1 MKVIVTDAAK
11 EYYEKH
17 KMEAIRAE
25 VIACSSWAG
34 VVNRPSVLVG
44 IPRHDQQYY
53 DFDVDGVKVYVK
65 KDVIAK
71 DDTLTIDFAKF
82 LWNEGLVLEGAEV

>member
-1 MKVIVTDAAK
+1 M
-11 EYYEKH
+11 
-17 KMEAIRAE
+17 
-25 VIACSSWAG
+25 
-34 VVNRPSVLVG
+34 G

>member
-25 VIACSSWAG
+25 VIACSS
-34 VVNRPSVLVG
+34 
-44 IPRHDQQYY
+44 
-53 DFDVDGVKVYVK
+53 
-65 KDVIAK
+65 
-71 DDTLTIDFAKF
+71 
-82 LWNEGLVLEGAEV
+82 